1 LFYFRKRQIDE
12 TVRNKSRSTRPKEPI
27 FLAKAYIFKRLLP
40 LKGERLTINR
50 SVLLLLIALFVL
62 GLSSSVMAQANSIW
76 LDNLTYSS
84 YSEFQA
90 AGWTSA
96 RQEGVSFSADGV
108 LLDATQVDT
117 SISYSGKFLSGLYD
131 WTVEDRSRWT
141 LGSHSGNSVF
151 GSTQLHTYGFAAD
164 GWYGYFAF
172 YRDGQ
177 KILTFGSYQEQ
188 SRQWF
193 TLRMEKHGN
202 QIDMYFNGNLE
213 QTYTET
219 DKTPSELI
227 AVSINAPWLG
237 GAEYDYIQLW
247 SPDGGSNNYIPSEEV
262 MKTAWVPPPV
272 NGASATVFAVA
283 AVSVSSLVVAAATT
297 TSTGMA
303 NGFLAKL
310 VDKFRELIPETIKKW
325 LENFI
330 SSKRKL
336 KVDEKTGSPYLP
348 TKSELLVY
356 GISLVFSTFA
366 FSYVKVSN
374 FQDLWIILP
383 TFFATSILV
392 YLVKTYIL
400 SVYARRK
407 GVWTENKLWYFGLGL
422 FLFSTVAFRMPF
434 SSPTRTV
441 HHSKNFSQKLSGF
454 LACAA
459 IFITLGFG
467 AFFFILYKVG
477 FVLVGGTGL
486 AMCLISAFF
495 DTFPIEPMHGSGVYK
510 YNKRI
515 WLIIFATTLALYI
528 AWIAHL
534 L

>member
-1 LFYFRKRQIDE
+1 MKGDKS
-12 TVRNKSRSTRPKEPI
+12 TVN
-27 FLAKAYIFKRLLP
+27 RL
-40 LKGERLTINR
+40 
-50 SVLLLLIALFVL
+50 VLLLLTALLVF
-62 GLSSSVMAQANSIW
+62 GIGSSASAQVNSIW
-76 LDNLTYSS
+76 HEDLNYPGYSQ
-84 YSEFQA
+84 FQA
-90 AGWTSA
+90 AGWTSTH
-96 RQEGVSFSADGV
+96 QEGVSFSADGV
-108 LLDATQVDT
+108 ILDGTQGDT
-117 SISYSGKFLSGLYD
+117 FISYSDKFPSGIYD
-131 WTVEDRSRWT
+131 WTVEDRSQWT
-141 LGSHSGNSVF
+141 LGSHSGNNIF
-151 GSTQLHTYGFAAD
+151 GLTQKHDYGFSAD

-188 SRQWF
+188 SQQWL

-219 DKTPSELI
+219 DETPSALI
-227 AVSINAPWLG
+227 GVSIGAPWIG
-237 GAEYDYIQLW
+237 GAVYDYVQVL
-247 SPDGGSNNYIPSEEV
+247 SPDGGSNNYIPSDEV
-262 MKTAWVPPPV
+262 MKTAWVPPPF
-272 NGASATVFAVA
+272 NGAGATVFAVA
-283 AVSVSSLVVAAATT
+283 AVSVSSLMVAAATT
-297 TSTGMA
+297 TSTGIS
-303 NGFLAKL
+303 NGFFAKL
-310 VDKFRELIPETIKKW
+310 VDKLRELIPETIKKW

-336 KVDEKTGSPYLP
+336 KVDEKTHSPYLP

-356 GISLVFSTFA
+356 GISLLLSTFA
-366 FSYVKVSN
+366 FSYVKVSVL
-374 FQDLWIILP
+374 QDLWIILP
-383 TFFATSILV
+383 TFFVTSVLV
-392 YLVKTYIL
+392 SFARTYIL
-400 SVYARRK
+400 SVYTRRK

-422 FLFSTVAFRMPF
+422 FLFSTIAFRIPF

-441 HHSKNFSQKLSGF
+441 HHSKNFSQRLSGF

-467 AFFFILYKVG
+467 AFFFVLYKAG

-495 DTFPIEPMHGSGVYK
+495 DTFPIEPMRGAGVYK
-510 YNKRI
+510 YDKRI
-515 WLIIFATTLALYI
+515 WLVIFVATLTLYI